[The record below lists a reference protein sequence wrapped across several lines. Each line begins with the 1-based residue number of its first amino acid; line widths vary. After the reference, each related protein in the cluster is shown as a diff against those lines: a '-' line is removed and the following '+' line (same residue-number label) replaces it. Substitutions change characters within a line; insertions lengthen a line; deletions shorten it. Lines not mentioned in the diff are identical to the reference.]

1 MIDPGSFRDPSGH
14 IIHKER
20 KVFRII
26 NYLYKDHYDHLMNS
40 GLYDKL
46 IEEGLLITHEEVE
59 NSNIKDKQYKTL
71 EVKKIPFI
79 SYPYEWSFSQLKDAL
94 LLTLKIQKICIDY
107 NMTLK
112 DATPFNIQFLDN
124 KPIFI
129 DTLSFEVIKNE
140 NYTWKPY
147 KQFCEMFFGT
157 ICLMRYVDPGLN
169 KLLINNINGIPFSLI
184 NKLLPFKKKL
194 NLSIFTHLVIPNII
208 NGNLSS
214 SKKSYNTSK
223 ISKSKHLNILNQ
235 IEDFILNMK
244 SPDFKSEWGNY
255 NEETISEKEEY
266 FNDKQNTIKSFL
278 ENKNYNLTWDIG
290 SNDGYFSRVIA
301 NDISKNVISFDID
314 WRCVDRNYLKSKEQG
329 IKNVFPLILDLSN
342 PTPSIGWLNQERSSV
357 FKRFG
362 NPDLITCFA
371 VIHHIINTGIPLEIF
386 IQFLSKSNKD
396 ILIEYVPL
404 SDPKCQIIFESR
416 GEDFIYPT
424 QKEFEKIIN
433 TNFNII
439 SQKKLDETNRILFLI
454 RKK

>member
-1 MIDPGSFRDPSGH
+1 MIDPGSFRDPSGY

-147 KQFCEMFFGT
+147 KQFCEMSLSFQKK
-157 ICLMRYVDPGLN
+157 IRYN
-169 KLLINNINGIPFSLI
+169 KSIVEIKFPIELRESLDTMFRRTE
-184 NKLLPFKKKL
+184 L
-194 NLSIFTHLVIPNII
+194 
-208 NGNLSS
+208 
-214 SKKSYNTSK
+214 
-223 ISKSKHLNILNQ
+223 
-235 IEDFILNMK
+235 
-244 SPDFKSEWGNY
+244 
-255 NEETISEKEEY
+255 
-266 FNDKQNTIKSFL
+266 
-278 ENKNYNLTWDIG
+278 
-290 SNDGYFSRVIA
+290 
-301 NDISKNVISFDID
+301 
-314 WRCVDRNYLKSKEQG
+314 
-329 IKNVFPLILDLSN
+329 
-342 PTPSIGWLNQERSSV
+342 TPSRHSKYLVG
-357 FKRFG
+357 
-362 NPDLITCFA
+362 
-371 VIHHIINTGIPLEIF
+371 
-386 IQFLSKSNKD
+386 LSKLCIVSY
-396 ILIEYVPL
+396 I
-404 SDPKCQIIFESR
+404 
-416 GEDFIYPT
+416 
-424 QKEFEKIIN
+424 
-433 TNFNII
+433 
-439 SQKKLDETNRILFLI
+439 
-454 RKK
+454 

>member
-1 MIDPGSFRDPSGH
+1 
-14 IIHKER
+14 
-20 KVFRII
+20 
-26 NYLYKDHYDHLMNS
+26 
-40 GLYDKL
+40 
-46 IEEGLLITHEEVE
+46 
-59 NSNIKDKQYKTL
+59 
-71 EVKKIPFI
+71 
-79 SYPYEWSFSQLKDAL
+79 
-94 LLTLKIQKICIDY
+94 
-107 NMTLK
+107 
-112 DATPFNIQFLDN
+112 
-124 KPIFI
+124 
-129 DTLSFEVIKNE
+129 
-140 NYTWKPY
+140 
-147 KQFCEMFFGT
+147 
-157 ICLMRYVDPGLN
+157 
-169 KLLINNINGIPFSLI
+169 
-184 NKLLPFKKKL
+184 
-194 NLSIFTHLVIPNII
+194 
-208 NGNLSS
+208 
-214 SKKSYNTSK
+214 
-223 ISKSKHLNILNQ
+223 
-235 IEDFILNMK
+235 MK